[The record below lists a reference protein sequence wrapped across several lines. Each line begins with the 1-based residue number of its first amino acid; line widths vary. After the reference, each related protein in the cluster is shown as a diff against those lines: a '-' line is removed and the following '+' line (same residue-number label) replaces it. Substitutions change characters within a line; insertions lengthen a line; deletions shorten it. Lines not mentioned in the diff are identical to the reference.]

1 MITEGTDTAVLILG
15 GTEEARAL
23 AADLAARPGLAPIT
37 ALAGRT
43 ADPVRP
49 DGAVRVGGFGGAESL
64 AAYLTQARIA
74 ALVDA
79 THPFAMGIRRNAA
92 EAAALAAV
100 PLIRLERP
108 PWAPQPGDRWAQVP
122 DAAAAAQALPAGV
135 RAFLA
140 IGRQSLAP
148 FAAVPAAWFLLRVVD
163 LPAGPLMA
171 APHETVVARG
181 PFALTDEIVLLQ
193 QHRIDRLVV
202 KNSGADGSAAK
213 LEAARSLGL
222 AVTLIDRPRPA
233 APNAAVTVAGAVAQ
247 LMQALRW

>member
-1 MITEGTDTAVLILG
+1 MITEGDDTAVLILG

-43 ADPVRP
+43 AEPVLP
-49 DGAVRVGGFGGAESL
+49 EGAVRMGGFGGAAAL

-79 THPFAMGIRRNAA
+79 THPFAIGIRRNAM
-92 EAAALAAV
+92 EAAAMAEV

-108 PWAPQPGDRWAQVP
+108 PWAPQPGDHWTTVP
-122 DAAAAAQALPAGV
+122 DAAAAARAVPAGV
-135 RAFLA
+135 RTFLA

-148 FAAVPAAWFLLRVVD
+148 FEAVPDPWFLLRVVD
-163 LPAGPLMA
+163 PPARPLIA
-171 APHETVVARG
+171 APHEIVVARG
-181 PFALTDEIVLLQ
+181 PFAPADEIALLK

-202 KNSGADGSAAK
+202 RNSGAEGSAAK
-213 LEAARSLGL
+213 LAAARALGL
-222 AVTLIDRPRPA
+222 PVILIDRPCPA
-233 APNAAVTVAGAVAQ
+233 KAGTALTVADAVAQ
-247 LMQALRW
+247 LMHALH